1 MSSTRPAL
9 VPKAAVRVRTT
20 IQHGQTSDAPALSPA
35 HEARAGSRVALR
47 DLPATPAGAPNVA
60 PTAKRSAGFI
70 PLQGKLRNEL
80 AKFGIEMPKGE
91 RGNRV
96 LRNLDK
102 WVGVP
107 LLLLLGL
114 LNQIRIRKKCPEKAS
129 RIGLLMLGV
138 IGDSLLASAIVDDLK
153 QRYPGAVVIGFM
165 TDANRATS
173 EILSGID
180 EYIFLS
186 LADPLEA
193 MRTVRKHP
201 LDILIDCSQWARI
214 GALLS
219 FVASSKFTVGFK
231 TPRQYRHFLYDA
243 CAVHR
248 GDQHELE
255 NFRDLARCLVI
266 NPTGSPKLRAELK
279 DIPVPQL
286 PQTPYVVF
294 HPWASGYR
302 HELREWGLEKWTELG
317 RAVIREGYYVVISGG
332 PTDREQSLNL
342 AASIGDRTLVLA
354 GDASLPQTIAALA
367 RAAAVVAVNTGTMHL
382 VAALD
387 IPLVALHGPTDP
399 ARWGPLSSRA
409 DVVGPG
415 RDEGGAYLNLGFEYP
430 PEAPDCMSK
439 IAIADVLTS
448 LRKLL
453 SHVNKFDAVTGQVV
467 SRS

>member
-1 MSSTRPAL
+1 
-9 VPKAAVRVRTT
+9 
-20 IQHGQTSDAPALSPA
+20 
-35 HEARAGSRVALR
+35 
-47 DLPATPAGAPNVA
+47 
-60 PTAKRSAGFI
+60 
-70 PLQGKLRNEL
+70 
-80 AKFGIEMPKGE
+80 
-91 RGNRV
+91 
-96 LRNLDK
+96 
-102 WVGVP
+102 
-107 LLLLLGL
+107 
-114 LNQIRIRKKCPEKAS
+114 
-129 RIGLLMLGV
+129 MLGV

-186 LADPLEA
+186 IADPLEA

-219 FVASSKFTVGFK
+219 FVARSKFTVGFK
-231 TPRQYRHFLYDA
+231 TPGQYRHFLYDA
-243 CAVHR
+243 CAMHR

-255 NFRDLARCLVI
+255 NFRDLARCLAI
-266 NPTGSPKLRAELK
+266 NPTGTPKLRAELK

-286 PQTPYVVF
+286 PQIPYIVF

-302 HELREWGLEKWTELG
+302 HELREWSLEKWTELG

-332 PTDREQSLNL
+332 PSDREQSLNL
-342 AASIGDRTLVLA
+342 AASIGERTLVLA

-409 DVVGPG
+409 DVLGPG
-415 RDEGGAYLNLGFEYP
+415 KDEGGAYLNLGFEYP
-430 PEAPDCMSK
+430 PAAPDCMSK
-439 IAIADVLTS
+439 IATADVLTS

-453 SHVNKFDAVTGQVV
+453 SNVDKFDAVRGQVI
-467 SRS
+467 SRR

>member
-1 MSSTRPAL
+1 
-9 VPKAAVRVRTT
+9 
-20 IQHGQTSDAPALSPA
+20 
-35 HEARAGSRVALR
+35 VALWR
-47 DLPATPAGAPNVA
+47 CGILLQATPSVANVA
-60 PTAKRSAGFI
+60 AKRLPDFI
-70 PLQGKLRNEL
+70 PPQGRRLLRKKQV
-80 AKFGIEMPKGE
+80 KFGVEMPKGE

-102 WVGVP
+102 LVGVP
-107 LLLLLGL
+107 ILLLLGL
-114 LNQIRIRKKCPEKAS
+114 LSQVRVRRRRPEKAT

-138 IGDSLLASAIVDDLK
+138 IGDSLLASAIADDLK
-153 QRYPGAVVIGFM
+153 QRYPGAVVTGFM

-186 LADPLEA
+186 ITDPLEA

-201 LDILIDCSQWARI
+201 LDILIDFNQWARI

-219 FVASSKFTVGFK
+219 FVSRSKFTVGFK
-231 TPRQYRHFLYDA
+231 TSGQYRHFLYDA
-243 CAVHR
+243 CATHR

-255 NFRDLARCLVI
+255 NFRDLARCLAI
-266 NPTGSPKLRAELK
+266 NPAGMPKLRSELK

-286 PQTPYVVF
+286 PQIPYIVF

-302 HELREWGLEKWTELG
+302 HELREWSLEKWTELG

-332 PTDREQSLNL
+332 PSDREQSLSL
-342 AASIGDRTLVLA
+342 AASIGEHTLVLA

-399 ARWGPLSSRA
+399 ARWGPLSSKA
-409 DVVGPG
+409 DVLGPG
-415 RDEGGAYLNLGFEYP
+415 KGEGGAYLNLGFEYP
-430 PEAPDCMSK
+430 RAAADCMSK
-439 IAIADVLTS
+439 IATADVLTS
-448 LRKLL
+448 LRKVL
-453 SHVNKFDAVTGQVV
+453 SNVDKFDAVRGQVI
-467 SRS
+467 SRR

>member
-1 MSSTRPAL
+1 MSE
-9 VPKAAVRVRTT
+9 AAVRVRTA
-20 IQHGQTSDAPALSPA
+20 IEGGQTPGAPTLSPA
-35 HEARAGSRVALR
+35 ALR
-47 DLPATPAGAPNVA
+47 DLPACPPTAANVA
-60 PTAKRSAGFI
+60 PTAKRSPGLI
-70 PLQGKLRNEL
+70 PLQGGLRNEL
-80 AKFGIEMPKGE
+80 AKIGIEMPKGE

-114 LNQIRIRKKCPEKAS
+114 LSQSRVRRKCPEKAT

-138 IGDSLLASAIVDDLK
+138 IGDSLLASAIADDLK

-186 LADPLEA
+186 IADPFEA

-219 FVASSKFTVGFK
+219 FVARSKFKVGFK

-255 NFRDLARCLVI
+255 NFRDLARCLAI
-266 NPTGSPKLRAELK
+266 NPTGTPKLRAELK

-286 PQTPYVVF
+286 PQTPYIVF

-302 HELREWGLEKWTELG
+302 HELREWSLDKWTELG
-317 RAVIREGYYVVISGG
+317 RAVIREGYYVVVSGG
-332 PTDREQSLNL
+332 PSDREQSLNL
-342 AASIGDRTLVLA
+342 AASIGVRTLVLA

-399 ARWGPLSSRA
+399 ARWGPLSSRV
-409 DVVGPG
+409 DVLGPG
-415 RDEGGAYLNLGFEYP
+415 KGEGGAYLNLGFEYP
-430 PEAPDCMSK
+430 PAAPDCMSK
-439 IAIADVLTS
+439 IATTDVLAS

-453 SHVNKFDAVTGQVV
+453 SNVDKFDAARGQVAGASIV
-467 SRS
+467 QNVLHDSPSH